1 MLKIPKRVT
10 LHAEGG
16 IKEFVQ
22 YLNRNK
28 DPLHDDII
36 YFEAQ
41 REDMMVE
48 VAMQYTTS
56 YTESLLSFA
65 NNIHTGEGGT
75 HETGFKSGLTRV
87 INDYAKKNNLLKEKD
102 PNLSGED
109 TREGLTAV
117 ISVKVVEAQF
127 EGQTKAKLGNSEAR
141 ALVENAL

>member
-1 MLKIPKRVT
+1 
-10 LHAEGG
+10 
-16 IKEFVQ
+16 
-22 YLNRNK
+22 
-28 DPLHDDII
+28 
-36 YFEAQ
+36 
-41 REDMMVE
+41 MVE

-127 EGQTKAKLGNSEAR
+127 EGQTKTVRQELLLKML
-141 ALVENAL
+141 